1 MRLRLSFRSVPLVL
15 TLVVFTF
22 ALPPIAEA
30 TNGYLVHGIG
40 TRAKALAGA
49 GVALP
54 LDALAAGTNP
64 AGMAWVGKRYDAGLA
79 LFNPN
84 RSYTIT
90 GAPSGFPGTFGLTP
104 GTVDSGSETF
114 FVPNFAGNWEIGS
127 DSTFGLAVFGQGGMN
142 SDYPTSTF
150 FGSSPTGINL
160 SQLFILPTF
169 ATKLGQLHSIGIAPI
184 IAFQQFEAEGLEAF
198 GFFSSDPGNLTSRG
212 VDDSLGFGVKIGY
225 LGQWTDSVSFG
236 LAYQSEVS
244 MEEFSKYAG
253 LFAEQGGFDIPSNI
267 IAGIAVQM
275 TESSVLALDVQEI
288 SYSDVAAV
296 SNPLFPNLGQ
306 APLGATGGAG
316 FGWEDMTVI
325 KLGLEWGAGA
335 TWKWRAGYST
345 TDQPIP
351 DTEVLFNILAPGV
364 VEDHITFGFTK
375 TKASGGAWSL
385 ALMHAPSVKVSGP
398 NPLEA
403 PGFQILEIEMDQWDV
418 EFGFTWGAN

>member
-1 MRLRLSFRSVPLVL
+1 MRLRLSSRNVLL
-15 TLVVFTF
+15 TLVLLIF

-114 FVPNFAGNWEIGS
+114 FVPNFAGNWQISS

-142 SDYPTSTF
+142 TDYPTSTF

-169 ATKLGQLHSIGIAPI
+169 ATKLGELHSIGIAPI

-198 GFFSSDPGNLTSRG
+198 GLFSGDAANLTNNG

-225 LGQWTDSVSFG
+225 LGQWTDSVSLG
-236 LAYQSEVS
+236 LAYQSKVS

-288 SYSDVAAV
+288 SYSDVASV
-296 SNPLFPNLGQ
+296 SNPFFPNLGQ
-306 APLGATGGAG
+306 APLGASGGAG

-325 KLGLEWGAGA
+325 KLGYEWGAGS

-351 DTEVLFNILAPGV
+351 DSEVLFNILAPGV

-385 ALMHAPSVKVSGP
+385 ALMHAPSVSVSGP

-403 PGFQILEIEMDQWDV
+403 PGFQTIEIEMDQWDV
-418 EFGFTWGAN
+418 EFGVSWGAN